1 MSNDDKEILSG
12 LMDGEWND
20 IDPAGSVKMACADDE
35 LKATWSRYHL
45 IRDIIRNDSITVD
58 ASLSKSISQAIED
71 EPAYTNVSAIGGTG
85 ADSSSATFT
94 AYDAH
99 VETDTQTTARA
110 AENSA
115 ASSAASSVQS
125 QRKPGYW
132 RTGLSGVAL
141 AACVA
146 LATVIG
152 LNFWQGAPNSD
163 AGAGVQSIATTTMPG
178 LEQPK
183 LEYVS
188 NKGTY
193 WVTSEAKRSADAE
206 KRLNMLLST
215 HIESS
220 PTAER
225 TGMLPYSRLVGY
237 DSVSPEQ

>member
-1 MSNDDKEILSG
+1 MSDDDKEILSG
-12 LMDGEWND
+12 LMDGEWQD
-20 IDPAGSVKMACADDE
+20 IDPAKSVKMACANDE

-58 ASLSKSISQAIED
+58 ASLCTSISRAIED
-71 EPAYTNVSAIGGTG
+71 EPAYTNVLAISG
-85 ADSSSATFT
+85 ASSGASSANFT
-94 AYDAH
+94 SPDEH
-99 VETDTQTTARA
+99 INTAGEA
-110 AENSA
+110 AGEA
-115 ASSAASSVQS
+115 ASSPAQS
-125 QRKPGYW
+125 QRKSGYW

-141 AACVA
+141 AASVA

-152 LNFWQGAPNSD
+152 LNFWQGAPSSD
-163 AGAGVQSIATTTMPG
+163 AGDGIQSIATTTVPG
-178 LEQPK
+178 MEPPK

-193 WVTSEAKRSADAE
+193 WVTPEAKRSADAE